1 MRRGGPAVRAA
12 ICRRWEVTRSLE
24 LRKSLPRRPSPE
36 SLSSSLHDRMKFAAG
51 GTIPIQG
58 AQWFVANML
67 TPRAERLG

>member
-1 MRRGGPAVRAA
+1 MPTLGSYEVARIEEVSAPADPG
-12 ICRRWEVTRSLE
+12 L
-24 LRKSLPRRPSPE
+24 K